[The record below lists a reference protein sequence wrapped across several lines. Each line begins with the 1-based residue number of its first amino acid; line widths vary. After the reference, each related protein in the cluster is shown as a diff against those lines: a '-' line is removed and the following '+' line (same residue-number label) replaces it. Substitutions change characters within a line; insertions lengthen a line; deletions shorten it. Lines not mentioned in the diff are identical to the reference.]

1 MFLVIGFF
9 KAIAMG
15 VATAVLSVTGAAF
28 ELPQFL
34 GPVAIALSVVA
45 ATVGV
50 WGIAYKGISKKQQRT
65 ALLL

>member
-1 MFLVIGFF
+1 
-9 KAIAMG
+9 MG